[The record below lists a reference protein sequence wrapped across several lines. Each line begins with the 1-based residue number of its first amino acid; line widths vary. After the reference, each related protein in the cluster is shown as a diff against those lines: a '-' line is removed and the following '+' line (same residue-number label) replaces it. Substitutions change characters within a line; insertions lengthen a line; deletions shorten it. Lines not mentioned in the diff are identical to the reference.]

1 MNETAIVKKEL
12 PDSIELGTPSK
23 GGVLKVYFDSAK
35 LEDAKVRI
43 DNATTILEYATTARN
58 KVVVEK

>member
-1 MNETAIVKKEL
+1 MSEDQIIKKEL

-35 LEDAKVRI
+35 IEDAKQRI
-43 DNATTILEYATTARN
+43 DNAAEILNYAMTAKN
-58 KVVVEK
+58 KLEIKP

>member
-1 MNETAIVKKEL
+1 MSEETIVKKEL

-35 LEDAKVRI
+35 PEDAKLRI
-43 DNATTILEYATTARN
+43 DNATDILNYAMTA
-58 KVVVEK
+58 KSKLEVKQ